1 MLKKRKSDLSNMYLG
16 SQLVSHMSCGNL
28 RVNFFEGHNNI
39 GLANNRRGVIQ
50 PFNAYFVLLYM
61 QYNHDESRNLT
72 DSRLAPGCILIFP
85 VLCYL
90 Q

>member
-1 MLKKRKSDLSNMYLG
+1 MYLV

-39 GLANNRRGVIQ
+39 GLVKNRRRIIQ

-72 DSRLAPGCILIFP
+72 DSVTPGCIFIFP
-85 VLCYL
+85 VLCYV